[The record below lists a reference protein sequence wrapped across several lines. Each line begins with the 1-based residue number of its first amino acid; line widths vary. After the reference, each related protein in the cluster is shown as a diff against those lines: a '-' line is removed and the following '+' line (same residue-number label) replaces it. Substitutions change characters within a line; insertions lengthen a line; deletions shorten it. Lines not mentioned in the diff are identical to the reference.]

1 MDLIKKTKDE
11 EKEKTKQFNIMNKMH
26 EDRKQNIAETRNDKP
41 KTDKKTAGNGSTPR
55 DKRSPQKDL
64 LIGSSLI
71 KDIEEGKLIKT
82 KMICIRGASLRNI
95 SDELN
100 DLNSTFKNITI
111 VAGGNDCSSNST
123 LKQIETDYNKVIEN
137 AKRECSGNV
146 ILSSIP
152 PRVDKNETKIE
163 KIKNFIKNRSIQ
175 SNCKFIDNAFFKLA
189 DGSTNDFSW
198 RIKSI

>member
-1 MDLIKKTKDE
+1 MQVTALHELHQEVRKDMALIKKTKDE

-26 EDRKQNIAETRNDKP
+26 EDRKQNIAETRDDKP
-41 KTDKKTAGNGSTPR
+41 KTEKKTAGNGSTPR
-55 DKRSPQKDL
+55 DKRSPQKYL

-100 DLNSTFKNITI
+100 DLNSTFKNITM

-137 AKRECSGNV
+137 AKRKCSGNV

-152 PRVDKNETKIE
+152 HRVDKNETLTKI
-163 KIKNFIKNRSIQ
+163 NN
-175 SNCKFIDNAFFKLA
+175 
-189 DGSTNDFSW
+189 
-198 RIKSI
+198 